1 LHTPLPL
8 LVLIGG
14 KPGTGKSALAFAL
27 SSPEYLGLPVL
38 SRDAIKVGL
47 VETYAL
53 HEPNAS
59 REAAE
64 SDDRRATIVPAS
76 FSLFYETIE
85 AWLRRGVSLIAEY
98 GFGENAGADV
108 KPLLELAH
116 AAFLECHAPDDVARD
131 RYVQRETS
139 DPRHRPDRLETTRGR
154 ILAGTDPWSVGDSL
168 RLPIPTLSVTTSDG
182 YSPALAIIAQFCRDR
197 VS

>member
-1 LHTPLPL
+1 VARNLHTPLPL

-27 SSPEYLGLPVL
+27 SSPEHLGLPVL

-131 RYVQRETS
+131 RLS
-139 DPRHRPDRLETTRGR
+139 NARHPTHVTGQTGLRQHVVASSPARTRGR
-154 ILAGTDPWSVGDSL
+154 
-168 RLPIPTLSVTTSDG
+168 
-182 YSPALAIIAQFCRDR
+182 
-197 VS
+197 